1 MTRADSK
8 AYFLLGASAS
18 TPLLYYVDRVRD
30 GRSYSTR
37 SVRAVQIPE
46 FWQLSRHWSM
56 PQAPRPDECDTE
68 VEHIRRMA
76 ARPDLTEEGRERL
89 IAYAN
94 VSYIA

>member
-1 MTRADSK
+1 
-8 AYFLLGASAS
+8 
-18 TPLLYYVDRVRD
+18 
-30 GRSYSTR
+30 
-37 SVRAVQIPE
+37 
-46 FWQLSRHWSM
+46 M

-94 VSYIA
+94 VSYIATLHC